1 MSIDIAEDIIQNM
14 RTEPPLLAPIF
25 RSEGQA
31 WLLSALMLE
40 ERERSLTELAEDTQ
54 LAYPTVHREVARLL
68 QAGILTERQAGRTR
82 LIRADR
88 DSPLYK
94 PLREILLIT
103 TGPVALLRDELLRIP
118 GIEVAFLH
126 GSFAAR
132 MSGQSGPA
140 PHDIDVMVLGEPDPE
155 QVYDA
160 CTRVEEAVRRPVN
173 PTIITSDEFT
183 RDTGFHTQVRTSPTV
198 PIIGERPWT

>member
-1 MSIDIAEDIIQNM
+1 MIDKKQIDEWTRWFRDV
-14 RTEPPLLAPIF
+14 LAPPQVPEP
-25 RSEGQA
+25 RGPARDGAGGEHLA
-31 WLLSALMLE
+31 RASA
-40 ERERSLTELAEDTQ
+40 SLRA
-54 LAYPTVHREVARLL
+54 LL
-68 QAGILTERQAGRTR
+68 QDRS
-82 LIRADR
+82 IRVSWKAEVR
-88 DSPLYK
+88 A